1 MEVMTKKI
9 EEFLQG
15 DRIKGYYLVKSVIC
29 KVANGSNKKYLD
41 FILTDKTG
49 EISAKLWEVKDGRE
63 TEFRPNIIVDVK
75 GTVTSWQGSL
85 QLKIE
90 KISEYKNEDINVND
104 YVKSAPYSSEEMLQ
118 KLMGYVSEINDDD
131 IQIMVEEIINT
142 NKEKLIYYPAAKRN
156 HHSLRGGLLYHITT
170 MLSLAESICNIY
182 DYLNRDLV
190 YAGVILHDIA
200 KIKEMSAS
208 ELGIVDEYTLEGTL
222 LGHIT
227 QGIKEIEIV
236 GRSLNAD
243 EEKIILLQHM
253 VLSHHYEPEYGS
265 PVKPMIPEAE
275 IVHYL
280 DVMDARMYDMKKAI
294 KETKKGAFSERIFS
308 LENRRVYKHSL
319 SKEEN

>member
-1 MEVMTKKI
+1 
-9 EEFLQG
+9 
-15 DRIKGYYLVKSVIC
+15 
-29 KVANGSNKKYLD
+29 
-41 FILTDKTG
+41 
-49 EISAKLWEVKDGRE
+49 
-63 TEFRPNIIVDVK
+63 
-75 GTVTSWQGSL
+75 
-85 QLKIE
+85 
-90 KISEYKNEDINVND
+90 
-104 YVKSAPYSSEEMLQ
+104 MLQ

-131 IQIMVEEIINT
+131 IQIMVDEIINT

-170 MLSLAESICNIY
+170 MLSLAENICNIY